1 MKKGGVSMSTFFITI
16 CGLVI
21 LLGFEI
27 RHRNIIYEMI
37 LSKAEIMKL
46 GEEILK
52 LKEEIKLKQDIYE
65 EHGPSGPPKI
75 QI

>member
-1 MKKGGVSMSTFFITI
+1 MSTFFITI

-27 RHRNIIYEMI
+27 RHRNIVYEMN
-37 LSKAEIMKL
+37 LSKAEMIKL

-52 LKEEIKLKQDIYE
+52 LKAEIKLKQDIYE

-75 QI
+75 KI